1 LKLPVDDDFAGDPGL
16 QRGYGQ
22 RAQAAWSVP
31 GRGTS
36 PPIRGVG
43 PDLLTGLPGF
53 ARNDADLPADLVL
66 ARRFSEII
74 GAIVAVDPMSVRAV
88 YVSSNGLLAAVP
100 DLPDKDTAA
109 LLRLV
114 AGRPYFQAAL
124 AGKDVTDGLTWG
136 APLPEGDAT
145 RPSVGLALP
154 LTTDGRVRGII
165 ALFMLQQ
172 YLLDAAVQA
181 DSPEPPAPG
190 FVLID
195 RQGAT
200 LASTDARF
208 SRSGKPVFPAE
219 IRAQILPTRST
230 AGAGSVRAGDG
241 SFLIYSWVGDDW
253 LLLKAVS
260 RGQLYLDL
268 LRSQSPL
275 LPLSAAL
282 AVTLVAVMLRLGGRL
297 RRLERAEHG
306 RLRGLAERDP
316 LTGLA
321 NRRAFAAA
329 FAVAERQRD
338 GRPLALVV
346 LDIDRFKQ
354 INDRF
359 GHAGGDAVLKML
371 AAVCRS
377 AAGPGGTVG
386 RLGGEE
392 FGILL
397 PAATLAEATLVAER
411 LRIALAA
418 CACPPV
424 GPAGAAE
431 IPSEPIRFTA
441 SFGVAEATADA
452 AAGLDELLAVADR
465 RLYRAKETGRD
476 RVVAGDPP
484 AAEVTGAD
492 TRPSQP

>member
-1 LKLPVDDDFAGDPGL
+1 MAVTLAVLIGVALILLIGREALGFHARALRLSRDELAAEARRIEIAVAAGQRELQFLRLGSQQILKLPVDDDFAGDPGL

-181 DSPEPPAPG
+181 DSPEPPAP
-190 FVLID
+190 
-195 RQGAT
+195 
-200 LASTDARF
+200 AS
-208 SRSGKPVFPAE
+208 
-219 IRAQILPTRST
+219 
-230 AGAGSVRAGDG
+230 
-241 SFLIYSWVGDDW
+241 
-253 LLLKAVS
+253 
-260 RGQLYLDL
+260 
-268 LRSQSPL
+268 
-275 LPLSAAL
+275 
-282 AVTLVAVMLRLGGRL
+282 
-297 RRLERAEHG
+297 
-306 RLRGLAERDP
+306 
-316 LTGLA
+316 
-321 NRRAFAAA
+321 
-329 FAVAERQRD
+329 
-338 GRPLALVV
+338 
-346 LDIDRFKQ
+346 
-354 INDRF
+354 
-359 GHAGGDAVLKML
+359 
-371 AAVCRS
+371 C
-377 AAGPGGTVG
+377 
-386 RLGGEE
+386 
-392 FGILL
+392 
-397 PAATLAEATLVAER
+397 
-411 LRIALAA
+411 
-418 CACPPV
+418 
-424 GPAGAAE
+424 
-431 IPSEPIRFTA
+431 
-441 SFGVAEATADA
+441 
-452 AAGLDELLAVADR
+452 
-465 RLYRAKETGRD
+465 
-476 RVVAGDPP
+476 
-484 AAEVTGAD
+484 
-492 TRPSQP
+492 